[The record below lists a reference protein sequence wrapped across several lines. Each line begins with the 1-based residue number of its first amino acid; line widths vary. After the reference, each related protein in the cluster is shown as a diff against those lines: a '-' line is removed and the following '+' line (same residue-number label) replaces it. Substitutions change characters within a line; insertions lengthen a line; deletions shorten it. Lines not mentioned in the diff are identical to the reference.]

1 MEEIEIKSSRNY
13 LLLNLFTL
21 AVPVILYPLITKSI
35 NPSEFGNY
43 IFIQAIATFIIAI
56 SNLGCLVGFKRNYFE
71 CRAN

>member
-43 IFIQAIATFIIAI
+43 IFIQAIATFKVIT
-56 SNLGCLVGFKRNYFE
+56 FE
-71 CRAN
+71 AN